1 MFLILLRRGV
11 KNLFGDDFHNLQV
24 KYNSI
29 IAEEVVKKAEEEVN
43 DIEKPKDTV
52 LLVTSGR
59 LVSQKGYESLLE
71 ACNKLNKDNIKYELW
86 ILGEDGL
93 DLS

>member
-1 MFLILLRRGV
+1 M
-11 KNLFGDDFHNLQV
+11 
-24 KYNSI
+24 
-29 IAEEVVKKAEEEVN
+29 
-43 DIEKPKDTV
+43 

-86 ILGEDGL
+86 ILGEGWARPKL
-93 DLS
+93 EELIE